1 MSYASVPSEPPKPW
15 RSRLAESAVHVVPGD
30 SPWGLDSESQV
41 FYSICGERMEERTTL
56 GGAAAPG
63 LCPVCGLEPTTRGS
77 SCCATCQ
84 SSNHEKPRC
93 PRCHNVV
100 SSSKV
105 AKCGVCTQERPS
117 KGWPQPPFAFEAGYM
132 VLAEIDRDVSGV
144 IYLAARDFDTN
155 ESSPTEHVALKVGTD
170 DAAKDELY
178 EAYRAESF
186 KLGRFGNQPDILQV
200 MGVER
205 TRYKAPYFV
214 TELAGGPTLSRVLL
228 RVGAAIE
235 LGSAAWIGW
244 KLAEALQ
251 KVHEQRLVHLG
262 LRPSNL
268 FILDWG
274 SSREAI
280 KLAGFGG
287 SIEVHSQGSVSV
299 SVAVP
304 ATSETLIDPR
314 FASPEQAVILKGT
327 GKATVSSPE
336 LDHRADIYS
345 LGLILYLMLTKA
357 LPFAKVPRSDAGW
370 LKAHRFTAPLD
381 PCERRKELPPYLCE
395 VVLRC
400 LRKDPDARFQSAQE
414 VGEALKDVL
423 LNEVLPESRQ
433 RAAMVTVPATVEP
446 ERKARSEATSA
457 RLRVRTRAAEQR
469 IDELEDEV
477 LHLQDELDEAKIRL
491 KRAVSAR
498 QRAEARAAAEQAKV
512 DHPSA
517 PVVLRLSQKLLS
529 RVTSKFVRLLPGTFT
544 MGSPLAEAGRLERV
558 LDVSSDPY
566 NTELSSINFELQ
578 HEVTLSR
585 PFLLQSTPVTQA
597 QFEAVMGFNPSD
609 FKDPRFPVESVSWYD
624 AVTFCNRLS
633 EQQGIPKEEWAY
645 SIHERN
651 GEAGEYGFE
660 AVVEWLGP
668 ERLGFRLSTEAEW
681 EYACRAATMTAT
693 YNGDLDPVHLKDE
706 QPNSMLDPIA
716 WFSGN
721 SDSQTHKVATKGP
734 NEWGLSDMLGNVW
747 EWVWDWDDMY
757 PSDPVSDPN
766 GPASGENRVIRGG
779 SWSLYARFCRA
790 AYRGRDWPGHRFNDI
805 GFRPARTL
813 P

>member
-1 MSYASVPSEPPKPW
+1 
-15 RSRLAESAVHVVPGD
+15 
-30 SPWGLDSESQV
+30 
-41 FYSICGERMEERTTL
+41 MEEKTTP
-56 GGAAAPG
+56 GRAHAPG
-63 LCPVCGLEPTTRGS
+63 LCPACGLELKTRGS
-77 SCCATCQ
+77 SCCTTCQ
-84 SSNHEKPRC
+84 SSSHDKQRC

-100 SSSKV
+100 SGSKV
-105 AKCGVCTQERPS
+105 EKCLACSLDRPA
-117 KGWPQPPFAFEAGYM
+117 KGWPKPPFAFEAGYT
-132 VLAEIDRDVSGV
+132 VLAEIDRAASGV

-155 ESSPTEHVALKVGTD
+155 EDTPTEHVALKVGTD
-170 DAAKDELY
+170 DAAKEELY

-205 TRYKAPYFV
+205 TRYKAPYLV
-214 TELAGGPTLSRVLL
+214 TELAGGPSLSRVME
-228 RVGAAIE
+228 RVNVSLE
-235 LGSAAWIGW
+235 VGSAVWIGW
-244 KLAEALQ
+244 KLAEALE

-262 LRPSNL
+262 LRPSHL

-274 SSREAI
+274 SSREAV
-280 KLAGFGG
+280 KLAGFDG
-287 SIEVHSQGSVSV
+287 SIEIHSPGSV

-304 ATSETLIDPR
+304 VVPEALIAPIDPR
-314 FASPEQAVILKGT
+314 FTSPERAAVLKGT
-327 GKATVSSPE
+327 GGRAAPPPE
-336 LDHRADIYS
+336 LDHRADLYC
-345 LGLILYLMLTKA
+345 LGLILYHMLTKA
-357 LPFAKVPRSDAGW
+357 APFAKVPRSSAGW

-381 PCERRKELPPYLCE
+381 PCKHCKELPPALCE
-395 VVLRC
+395 LVLRC
-400 LRKDPDARFQSAQE
+400 LQKDPSERFQSAHE
-414 VGEALKDVL
+414 VGEALKEVL
-423 LNEVLPESRQ
+423 LSEVLPEARQ
-433 RAAMVTVPATVEP
+433 LAATAAIPVTTETKGSTTT
-446 ERKARSEATSA
+446 ESSSA
-457 RLRVRTRAAEQR
+457 RLRVRTREAEQR
-469 IDELEDEV
+469 VEELEDEV
-477 LHLQDELDEAKIRL
+477 QHLQDELDEAKIRL
-491 KRAVSAR
+491 KRSVSAR

-512 DHPSA
+512 DHPSD

-585 PFLLQSTPVTQA
+585 PFLLQATPVTQA
-597 QFEAVMGFNPSD
+597 QFEAVMGFNSSD
-609 FKDPRFPVESVSWYD
+609 FKDPRAPVESVSWYD
-624 AVTFCNRLS
+624 AVAFCNRLS
-633 EQQGIPKEEWAY
+633 EQQGIPKAEWAY
-645 SIHERN
+645 AIHEGN
-651 GEAGEYGFE
+651 GEPGEYGFE
-660 AVVEWLGP
+660 AVVEWRGP
-668 ERLGFRLSTEAEW
+668 ERLGFRLPTEAEW

-693 YNGDLDPVHLKDE
+693 YNGDLDTERLKDE
-706 QPNSMLDPIA
+706 QPNRTLDPIA
-716 WFSGN
+716 WFGGN
-721 SDSQTHKVATKGP
+721 SDSQTQKVATKGP

-757 PSDPVSDPN
+757 PSGPVSDPA